1 MNDRIRK
8 LFEESG
14 MSKYALAQAAGVPY
28 TTVSEILNEKIDIN
42 RCAAESVSRLAEV
55 LGAKTEDVLNRS
67 RVMEDAGGTYRGIR
81 YRWQYNGECMELR
94 CKYRGESF
102 VIDMHREYDMPGRR
116 VYYESFAKMWMDVRL
131 EEKAFEKRAGK
142 LLEDVT
148 DAK

>member
-42 RCAAESVSRLAEV
+42 RCAAESVSRMAEV
-55 LGAKTEDVLNRS
+55 LGAKTEDVLNRY

-81 YRWQYNGECMELR
+81 YRWQYNGECNEFYLKHKNII
-94 CKYRGESF
+94 CG
-102 VIDMHREYDMPGRR
+102 VLLIDSAD
-116 VYYESFAKMWMDVRL
+116 
-131 EEKAFEKRAGK
+131 GK
-142 LLEDVT
+142 LAQFVSHDGAHAPFLGNATLPLMKKWWEARAVPG
-148 DAK
+148 AR